1 MTSAILLVAHGS
13 RRPEANADLYK
24 LAELF
29 KTEKPESHV
38 EIGFLELTE
47 PTIPQGLS
55 KCAEHGATSIA
66 ILPYFLSQGT
76 HVAEDLIRFRDQFQ
90 EQFPQVECYVC
101 PPIGL
106 HSKLVELMLHRLDEG
121 TRSHQQQQKTS

>member
-13 RRPEANADLYK
+13 RRPEANADLYQ

-29 KTEKPESHV
+29 KTQRPDSLV

-47 PTIPQGLS
+47 PTIPDGLS
-55 KCAEHGATSIA
+55 KCAERGATSIA
-66 ILPYFLSQGT
+66 ILPYFLSQGA
-76 HVAEDLIRFRDQFQ
+76 HVAEDLINFRDQFQ
-90 EQFPQVECYVC
+90 EQFPKIECYVC

-106 HSKLVELMLHRLDEG
+106 HSKLVELMMIRLDEG
-121 TRSHQQQQKTS
+121 TQTHHQQQKTS